1 MSKSRDIADSAAT
14 INYIDGLTS
23 DAQSQLDDKAT
34 LDASPTFT
42 GTVTA
47 TAFSGDGSGLTG
59 VDSLPSQTGNADK
72 FLTTDGS
79 TASWAEAGGGAFTF
93 ISSVSMSAAS
103 TVDFTNLPL
112 GTYDNFFIIG
122 TGIGTSNDYQN
133 ILGRMFRNNSLS
145 TGGDYLAG
153 RITAA
158 GTSSLSYSSQ
168 YTSFWDIFN
177 NGAQLNNKG
186 TFKLWLTNMNDAE
199 PRNFNG
205 YSQFYI
211 GYGANPSSSS
221 MTQQSTNLI
230 CGNTG
235 TGSFDG
241 FRLYVPSGTFVS
253 GEIHLYGFKTSQE

>member
-23 DAQSQLDDKAT
+23 DAQGQLDDKAT
-34 LDASPTFT
+34 LDGSPTFT

-59 VDSLPSQTGNADK
+59 VDSLPSQTGNNGL

-79 TASWAEAGGGAFTF
+79 TASWAEAGGGAFTL
-93 ISSVSMSAAS
+93 ISSASMSGTSA
-103 TVDFTNLPL
+103 VDFTSLPL

-133 ILGRMFRNNSLS
+133 ILGRMFRNGSLS
-145 TGGDYLAG
+145 TAGNYLAG
-153 RITAA
+153 RISAA
-158 GTSSLSYSSQ
+158 GTSSLSYASQ
-168 YTSFWDIFN
+168 YTSFWDIFS
-177 NGAQLNNKG
+177 NGVQLNNKG

-205 YSQFYI
+205 YSEFYI
-211 GYGANPSSSS
+211 GYGANPGSSS
-221 MTQQSTNLI
+221 MAQQSTNLI

-235 TGSFDG
+235 SGSFDG
-241 FRLYVPSGTFVS
+241 FRLYVSSGTFVS
-253 GEIHLYGFKTSQE
+253 GEIHLYGFKTS